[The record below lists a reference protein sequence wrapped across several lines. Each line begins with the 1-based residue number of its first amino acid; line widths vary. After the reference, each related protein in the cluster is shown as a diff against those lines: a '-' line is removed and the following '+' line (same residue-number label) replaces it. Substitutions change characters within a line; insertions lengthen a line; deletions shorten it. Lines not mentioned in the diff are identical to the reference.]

1 MIREQQMNHTN
12 NDLLE
17 GSSVVVVVVEVV
29 REGYVIAYPSPLTS
43 CSLGIPWLARCDG
56 IEWAI
61 VENPMIE

>member
-43 CSLGIPWLARCDG
+43 CSLGIP
-56 IEWAI
+56 
-61 VENPMIE
+61 